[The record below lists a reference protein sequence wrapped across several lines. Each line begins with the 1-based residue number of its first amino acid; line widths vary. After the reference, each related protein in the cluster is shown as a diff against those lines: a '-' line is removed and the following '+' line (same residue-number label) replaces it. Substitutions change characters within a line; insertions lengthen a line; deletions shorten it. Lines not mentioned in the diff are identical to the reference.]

1 MILIGI
7 TGGIGSG
14 KSTVSDYL
22 TEKGCTVLDADK
34 VCREIVEP
42 GSDTLKELRNAF
54 GSEIINDDG
63 SLNRKK
69 LAGIAFSDPKKKET
83 LDGIMHRKVI
93 EILLKRAE
101 ALSGEK
107 AVFIDA
113 PLLFESNLDRHLDMV
128 WLVDAEEEAR
138 INRVQKRDSLSKEEI
153 QKRINL
159 QMSRKEKL
167 QRADYIIDNSGS
179 KEDLYRQLN
188 LMLKTVLGG
197 GQYD

>member
-1 MILIGI
+1 
-7 TGGIGSG
+7 
-14 KSTVSDYL
+14 
-22 TEKGCTVLDADK
+22 
-34 VCREIVEP
+34 
-42 GSDTLKELRNAF
+42 
-54 GSEIINDDG
+54 
-63 SLNRKK
+63 
-69 LAGIAFSDPKKKET
+69 
-83 LDGIMHRKVI
+83 
-93 EILLKRAE
+93 
-101 ALSGEK
+101 
-107 AVFIDA
+107 
-113 PLLFESNLDRHLDMV
+113 MV